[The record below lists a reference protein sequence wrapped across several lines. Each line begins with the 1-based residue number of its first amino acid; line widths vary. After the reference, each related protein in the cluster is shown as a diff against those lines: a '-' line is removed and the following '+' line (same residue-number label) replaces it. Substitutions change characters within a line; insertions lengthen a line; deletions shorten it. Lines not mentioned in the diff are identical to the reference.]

1 MSRTEELHASAKDF
15 GVIKLAKYLNEE
27 GHSHG
32 ITEFEFSKMIAEE
45 AAARKISFT
54 DYYSAPE
61 TLEIRKAIQLTK
73 FPDMAAA
80 IAEPGSERSPKR
92 SLQAIRNP
100 APLRENIWQGHF
112 CIREPHSNSRKPA
125 LNRIVIQRGGIA
137 DSGPRAYWTH
147 D

>member
-32 ITEFEFSKMIAEE
+32 ITEFEFSKMIADE

-61 TLEIRKAIQLTK
+61 NLEIRKAIQLTK

-80 IAEPGSERSPKR
+80 IAKGYPSVTETTPTSVEVGSTNTRSDAAKAYAQ
-92 SLQAIRNP
+92 L
-100 APLRENIWQGHF
+100 ETM
-112 CIREPHSNSRKPA
+112 A
-125 LNRIVIQRGGIA
+125 L
-137 DSGPRAYWTH
+137 
-147 D
+147 